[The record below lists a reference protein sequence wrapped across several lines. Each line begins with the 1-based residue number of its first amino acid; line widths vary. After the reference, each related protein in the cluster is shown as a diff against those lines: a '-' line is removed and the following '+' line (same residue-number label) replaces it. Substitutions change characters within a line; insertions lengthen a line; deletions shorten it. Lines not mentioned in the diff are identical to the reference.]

1 MKSFKIL
8 FTVMVVLL
16 AGVNAQDLKVKITKN
31 VSSID
36 VTHLGQK
43 VTINRIQD
51 PYHVLS
57 DDYTKTSR
65 SCPPFCIHPMSAAK
79 GVETIGEVE
88 LVDFFQNKIKTGKGI
103 LIDSRLSSWYT
114 AETIPSAINIPYTLV
129 EDADKET
136 INSIFSSL
144 GAKKSGDKFDFTTAK
159 ELAMFCNGVWCD
171 QTPRLINAMLKSG
184 YPASKMKYY
193 RDGFQGWKLLGFT
206 TVIMDK
212 KEVN

>member
-1 MKSFKIL
+1 MKNFKIL
-8 FTVMVVLL
+8 FTVMIVLL
-16 AGVNAQDLKVKITKN
+16 SSSVAEDIKVKITKD

-43 VTINRIQD
+43 VTIKRIQN

-88 LVDFFQNKIKTGKGI
+88 LVDFFKNKVKTGKGI
-103 LIDSRLSSWYT
+103 LVDSRLSSWYT
-114 AETIPSAINIPYTLV
+114 TETIPSAINIPYTLV
-129 EDADKET
+129 EDADKDT
-136 INSIFSSL
+136 IDSIFTSL
-144 GAKKSGDKFDFTTAK
+144 GAKKSGNKFDFTNAK
-159 ELAMFCNGVWCD
+159 YLAMFCNGVWCD
-171 QTPRLINAMLKSG
+171 QTPRLIKAMLKSG
-184 YPASKMKYY
+184 YPASRMKYY

>member
-8 FTVMVVLL
+8 FIVIVVLL
-16 AGVNAQDLKVKITKN
+16 GQGIAKDIKVQITKDI
-31 VSSID
+31 SSID
-36 VTHLGQK
+36 VMHLGQK
-43 VTINRIQD
+43 VTIKRIQD

-65 SCPPFCIHPMSAAK
+65 SCPPFCIHPMNVAE
-79 GVETIGEVE
+79 GIETIGEVE
-88 LVDFFQNKIKTGKGI
+88 LMDFFKNKIKTGKGV

-114 AETIPSAINIPYTLV
+114 TETIPSAVNLPYPLV
-129 EDADKET
+129 ENADKST
-136 INSIFSSL
+136 IESIFTSL
-144 GAKKSGDKFDFTTAK
+144 GAKKVGDKFDFSNAK

-171 QTPRLINAMLKSG
+171 QTPRLIKAMLKNG
-184 YPASKMKYY
+184 YPASKMRYY